1 MTKLTNHLIEIEKQK
16 LINKG
21 TDKVNDLL
29 CDLLNKP
36 FKTAEKKTNDTQPKD
51 SITPPKN
58 TVEKDVKNVLD
69 GLLNSKKKKKDTIN

>member
-51 SITPPKN
+51 SITPPK
-58 TVEKDVKNVLD
+58 KY
-69 GLLNSKKKKKDTIN
+69 G